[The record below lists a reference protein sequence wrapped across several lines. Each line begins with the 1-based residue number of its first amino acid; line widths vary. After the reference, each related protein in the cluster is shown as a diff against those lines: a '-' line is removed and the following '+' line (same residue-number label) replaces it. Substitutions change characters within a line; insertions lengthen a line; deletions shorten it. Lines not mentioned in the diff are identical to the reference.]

1 MWAFHGVDLRI
12 EGPVKDGKIYKRWS
26 LPLSQAACSSLC
38 DLWCLFPLPKGGR
51 AKLLSTS
58 RIFESHP
65 KEKGEDP
72 PPPPTPYL
80 PCNKETWV
88 QFCVAF
94 TRLLCL
100 AFCPFKLVCVCFFHH
115 FEHHLIIECL
125 CRLNQSTLCPK
136 SDFFLSFFPRN

>member
-1 MWAFHGVDLRI
+1 MTGFISVAHITRVSVTLSLSFTGGGRMWAFHGVDLRI

-65 KEKGEDP
+65 REKGEDP
-72 PPPPTPYL
+72 PPHPPTSPATKRRG
-80 PCNKETWV
+80 CS
-88 QFCVAF
+88 
-94 TRLLCL
+94 
-100 AFCPFKLVCVCFFHH
+100 LV
-115 FEHHLIIECL
+115 
-125 CRLNQSTLCPK
+125 
-136 SDFFLSFFPRN
+136 